1 MNRATYGVAAVVLA
15 AAGVADAGHLPGTM
29 NFVDQTA
36 GRILST
42 VAESVNNE
50 KEVEFGDF
58 DNDNDLDV
66 VIAVASGD
74 FGQRKNKMY
83 RNDLG
88 VFNEI
93 STTVPLFTV
102 NSGDVARTAFFRDYT
117 MDGWLDLIIVCD
129 HNTAGDPGRTKM
141 WVNQHSGGVHTGWTE
156 EGVARLGASTG
167 GAACSGVSIDNN
179 QVSGFDLYVGNYP
192 GPSQDTMYFNNGS
205 GFFTA
210 MTVLNVPPDG
220 DYTVDI
226 AAGDLNGDGKTDLLI
241 SNDFNPNYVYYN
253 DNLGQ
258 GPGLGD
264 YAYGAGGVGGR
275 QSLGTASGGENAME
289 PGDFDGDGDL
299 DVYWNNRSSST
310 GDVIL
315 VNQGNFPSGMVNW
328 VTFTDLPDSVTNH
341 ISRKATVVDLND
353 DGRVDILVMKQ
364 DFTNSRPTI
373 LRNTS
378 VNGQISFVDWTPAPP
393 FPTGNTHR
401 GWHSAV
407 FDTGGDGDLDIFLG
421 AYVGD
426 HLFEQVP
433 STEVDEDDGKLGNV
447 LPALWNQSPV
457 ALVGHATDGE
467 VDLYSAPGI
476 LTPSLMSV
484 IVNGPDDYAIEVRD
498 MTKTLLASSNRGGVG
513 VEEALQVDVPPG
525 TLFVSVTVIESVAS
539 SPADINNDSAVNVLD
554 LIDLLLCF
562 GQPSVPGCEAEDV
575 NGDGTV
581 NVVDLLELL
590 LEFGTVLSNDYVLE
604 VLVRSG

>member
-15 AAGVADAGHLPGTM
+15 AAGVADADHLPGTM
-29 NFVDQTA
+29 NFTNQTA
-36 GRILST
+36 GRIAWT
-42 VAESVNNE
+42 VAESTSNE

-58 DNDNDLDV
+58 DNDNDLFFL
-66 VIAVASGD
+66 IAVASGD
-74 FGQRKNKMY
+74 FFLRKNKMY
-83 RNDLG
+83 RNDVG
-88 VFNEI
+88 IFNEI
-93 STTVPLFTV
+93 SATVPLFTA
-102 NSGDVARTAFFRDYT
+102 NAGDVARTAFFRDYT

-129 HNTAGDPGRTKM
+129 HNTAGNPGRTKM
-141 WVNQHSGGVHTGWTE
+141 WVNQHIGGIHTGWTE
-156 EGVARLGASTG
+156 EGIARLGASTG
-167 GAACSGVSIDNN
+167 GAACSAVSINHD

-192 GPSQDTMYFNNGS
+192 GPSQDTAYFNNGS
-205 GFFTA
+205 GVFTA
-210 MTVLNVPPDG
+210 MTGLNVPPDG
-220 DYTVDI
+220 DYTVDV

-241 SNDFNPNYVYYN
+241 SNEFNPNYVYYN
-253 DNLGQ
+253 HLLDQ
-258 GPGLGD
+258 GSGVGD
-264 YAYGAGGVGGR
+264 YSYGAGGYGGR
-275 QSLGTASGGENAME
+275 QSLGTASGENAME

-299 DVYWNNRSSST
+299 DIYWTNRSGGT

-315 VNQGNFPSGMVNW
+315 VNQGNLASGMANW
-328 VTFTDLPDSVTNH
+328 TTFTDLPDSVTSR

-353 DGRVDILVMKQ
+353 DKRVDILVMKQ

-378 VNGQISFVDWTPAPP
+378 VNGQISFVDWTPAPA
-393 FPTGNTHR
+393 FPTGNLHR
-401 GWHSAV
+401 GWHAAV

-421 AYVGD
+421 AFAGD
-426 HLFEQVP
+426 HLFEQF
-433 STEVDEDDGKLGNV
+433 SSNEIDEDDGQLGNA
-447 LPALWNQSPV
+447 LPPLWNVSPV

-467 VDLYSAPGI
+467 VDLYSAPNI
-476 LTPSLMSV
+476 LTASIMSV

-498 MTKTLLASSNRGGVG
+498 ATKTLLGSSNRGGVG

-525 TLFVSVTVIESVAS
+525 TLSISVTVIESVAS

-562 GQPSVPGCEAEDV
+562 GQPAVPGCDAEDV

-581 NVVDLLELL
+581 NVVDLIDVL
-590 LEFGTVLSNDYVLE
+590 LEFGTVLSNDYILE